1 MVVVLGPLVPS
12 ALSLPTS
19 QPRPSLY
26 AGTSREV
33 RPQEAPSSVWQVTG
47 SALTGAT
54 LVAALS
60 SGGRKQRHQGVQPC
74 FAAKRSGAQATVEVE
89 PEEKATA
96 KEATAKRAAPKK
108 ALAKSA
114 PTKNV
119 PARRTTVGV
128 VKKKRPPFDPTIQ
141 VGVTEPLG
149 YFDPLGFAKKGDRK
163 GFWKLREAEIKHG
176 RVAMMASVG
185 LIMQHYVHLT
195 YPVYKV
201 NIKTAPYSLGAWG
214 YFYGPWGLWCFLG
227 IVFVTGV
234 LELAVWIA
242 NPKKDEPGNYGD
254 PLGLNLYTEDMRN
267 KELNNGRFAM
277 FAVMGIFAAEIV
289 TGLDAV
295 EQLGT
300 VLPLEAIGKLF
311 SGNSGSEQLGPM
323 GLGYSE
329 PLGLR
334 SPVEP
339 LDAAAAADAVAT
351 AAAAAG
357 PKA

>member
-1 MVVVLGPLVPS
+1 MVVALGPLVPS

-26 AGTSREV
+26 AAKSREV
-33 RPQEAPSSVWQVTG
+33 RAQEAPSSAWQATA

-60 SGGRKQRHQGVQPC
+60 AGGRRQRHQGVQPC

-89 PEEKATA
+89 PEEEATAKKATA
-96 KEATAKRAAPKK
+96 KKAAPKK
-108 ALAKSA
+108 AAAKSAPLAAAKSA

-119 PARRTTVGV
+119 PARTVGTRII
-128 VKKKRPPFDPTIQ
+128 KKKRPPFDPTIQ
-141 VGVTEPLG
+141 VGVTAPLG
-149 YFDPLGFAKKGDRK
+149 YFDPCGFAKKGDRK
-163 GFWKLREAEIKHG
+163 GFWKYREAEIKHG

-185 LIMQHYVHLT
+185 LIVQHYIHLT

-234 LELAVWIA
+234 FELAIWIA

-277 FAVMGIFAAEIV
+277 FAVMGIFAAETV

-300 VLPLEAIGKLF
+300 VLPLDAITQFF
-311 SGNSGSEQLGPM
+311 SGNSGSAPTGPM

-329 PLGLR
+329 PLGLK
-334 SPVEP
+334 SQV
-339 LDAAAAADAVAT
+339 
-351 AAAAAG
+351 
-357 PKA
+357 

>member
-1 MVVVLGPLVPS
+1 MPI
-12 ALSLPTS
+12 
-19 QPRPSLY
+19 
-26 AGTSREV
+26 
-33 RPQEAPSSVWQVTG
+33 WQVTG

-60 SGGRKQRHQGVQPC
+60 SGGRKQRHQGLQPC
-74 FAAKRSGAQATVEVE
+74 FAEKRSRSQATVEVDPAE
-89 PEEKATA
+89 DAMA
-96 KEATAKRAAPKK
+96 KEAITKSAPPKK
-108 ALAKSA
+108 AAAKSA
-114 PTKNV
+114 PNKNV
-119 PARRTTVGV
+119 PARRASAIL

-141 VGVTEPLG
+141 VGITPPLG
-149 YFDPLGFAKKGDRK
+149 YFDPLGFSKKGDRK
-163 GFWKLREAEIKHG
+163 GFWQKREAEIKHG

-185 LIMQHYVHLT
+185 LIVQHYIHLT
-195 YPVYKV
+195 YPVYKI

-234 LELAVWIA
+234 LELAIWIA

-277 FAVMGIFAAEIV
+277 FAVLGILFAECV

-295 EQLGT
+295 EQLGQF
-300 VLPLEAIGKLF
+300 LPLDAIGKLF
-311 SGNSGSEQLGPM
+311 AGSGGSEPLGPM

-334 SPVEP
+334 TPVEP
-339 LDAAAAADAVAT
+339 LDLS
-351 AAAAAG
+351 